1 MPNPVEVVKR
11 AAVEAVEAQKP
22 VHLLFGQVISV
33 SPLKIQVDQKSIYTE
48 KMLVLTRNVTDFEV
62 DMTVSHITLNRAGG
76 SGDPAF
82 ASHNHDYKGKK
93 KFKVHNAL
101 IKGDWV
107 LLGRIQGGK
116 RFVVIDRIK
125 PIPRTEGGMVMI
137 PNTGDDLRQDFVF
150 TTLPSRTFKMNHD
163 TLTITGTVD
172 QIRAVEQAVFLI
184 LNTERYFW
192 LIHSWNYGVE
202 LHNLIGK
209 DPEYCIPE
217 IERRIREALLQDDRI
232 TAVEIFSLK

>member
-1 MPNPVEVVKR
+1 MNLLPNPVEVVKR

-22 VHLLFGQVISV
+22 VHLLFGQVISA

-48 KMLVLTRNVTDFEV
+48 KMLVLTRNVTDVEV
-62 DMTVSHITLNRAGG
+62 DRTVSHITLNRAGG

-125 PIPRTEGGMVMI
+125 PIPELKG
-137 PNTGDDLRQDFVF
+137 
-150 TTLPSRTFKMNHD
+150 
-163 TLTITGTVD
+163 
-172 QIRAVEQAVFLI
+172 E
-184 LNTERYFW
+184 W
-192 LIHSWNYGVE
+192 L
-202 LHNLIGK
+202 
-209 DPEYCIPE
+209 
-217 IERRIREALLQDDRI
+217 
-232 TAVEIFSLK
+232 

>member
-1 MPNPVEVVKR
+1 LPNPVEVVKR

-107 LLGRIQGGK
+107 LLSRIQGGK
-116 RFVVIDRIK
+116 RFVVLDRIR
-125 PIPRTEGGMVMI
+125 PIPELKG
-137 PNTGDDLRQDFVF
+137 
-150 TTLPSRTFKMNHD
+150 
-163 TLTITGTVD
+163 
-172 QIRAVEQAVFLI
+172 E
-184 LNTERYFW
+184 W
-192 LIHSWNYGVE
+192 L
-202 LHNLIGK
+202 
-209 DPEYCIPE
+209 
-217 IERRIREALLQDDRI
+217 
-232 TAVEIFSLK
+232 

>member
-1 MPNPVEVVKR
+1 MLPNAVELVKQ
-11 AAVEAVEAQKP
+11 AAVEAVEATKP
-22 VHLLFGQVISV
+22 VQFLFGKVISV
-33 SPLKIQVDQKSIYTE
+33 SPLKIQVSAKSIYTE
-48 KMLVLTRNVTDFEV
+48 KMLILTRNVTDFEV

-125 PIPRTEGGMVMI
+125 PIPELKG
-137 PNTGDDLRQDFVF
+137 
-150 TTLPSRTFKMNHD
+150 
-163 TLTITGTVD
+163 
-172 QIRAVEQAVFLI
+172 E
-184 LNTERYFW
+184 W
-192 LIHSWNYGVE
+192 L
-202 LHNLIGK
+202 
-209 DPEYCIPE
+209 
-217 IERRIREALLQDDRI
+217 
-232 TAVEIFSLK
+232 

>member
-1 MPNPVEVVKR
+1 MGANLLPNPVEVVKR

-76 SGDPAF
+76 SGEPAF

-107 LLGRIQGGK
+107 LLSRIQGGK
-116 RFVVIDRIK
+116 RFVVLDRIR
-125 PIPRTEGGMVMI
+125 PIPELKG
-137 PNTGDDLRQDFVF
+137 
-150 TTLPSRTFKMNHD
+150 
-163 TLTITGTVD
+163 
-172 QIRAVEQAVFLI
+172 E
-184 LNTERYFW
+184 W
-192 LIHSWNYGVE
+192 L
-202 LHNLIGK
+202 
-209 DPEYCIPE
+209 
-217 IERRIREALLQDDRI
+217 
-232 TAVEIFSLK
+232 